1 MIFKV
6 NAIPKKHPD
15 SYFWLFFKNFQA
27 HSKIYGNAMN
37 SQNYLEKEHILNT
50 YAAWFHVLLESYGN
64 Q

>member
-1 MIFKV
+1 MPFQKSIPIVIFGC
-6 NAIPKKHPD
+6 
-15 SYFWLFFKNFQA
+15 LFFKNFQA